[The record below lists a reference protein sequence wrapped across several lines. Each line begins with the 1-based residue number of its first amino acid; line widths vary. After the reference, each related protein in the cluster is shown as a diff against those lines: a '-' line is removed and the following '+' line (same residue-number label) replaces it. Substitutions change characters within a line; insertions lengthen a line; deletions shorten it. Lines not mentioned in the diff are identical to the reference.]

1 MRIDPSGLYPSR
13 RPTEATP
20 DTRAGQD
27 AGAVERAGGDEDEVD
42 VSPRARLIAVARRA
56 LDETPAVRDEAVDAA
71 RERLEAEG
79 EIWDGRDIARA
90 MFDAIS
96 RDAA

>member
-20 DTRAGQD
+20 DTQAGQG
-27 AGAVERAGGDEDEVD
+27 AGAVERAGGDEVD
-42 VSPRARLIAVARRA
+42 VSPRARLIAVARKA
-56 LDETPAVRDEAVDAA
+56 LDETPAVRREAVDAA

-79 EIWDGRDIARA
+79 EMWDGREIARA